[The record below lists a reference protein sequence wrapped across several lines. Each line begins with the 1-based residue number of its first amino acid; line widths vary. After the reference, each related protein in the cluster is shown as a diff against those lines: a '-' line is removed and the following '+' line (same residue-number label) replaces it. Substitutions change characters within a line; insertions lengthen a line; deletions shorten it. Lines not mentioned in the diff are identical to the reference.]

1 MKSWILPKTDVK
13 PDNPKF
19 PTSDFAHEAA
29 AALVESKKRKKKKH
43 EPKGTKLN
51 GVDLEV

>member
-1 MKSWILPKTDVK
+1 MKSWILPTTDVK

-19 PTSDFAHEAA
+19 PTSDFAHDAA
-29 AALVESKKRKKKKH
+29 AALVEAKKRKKKP
-43 EPKGTKLN
+43 EPKGSKLH